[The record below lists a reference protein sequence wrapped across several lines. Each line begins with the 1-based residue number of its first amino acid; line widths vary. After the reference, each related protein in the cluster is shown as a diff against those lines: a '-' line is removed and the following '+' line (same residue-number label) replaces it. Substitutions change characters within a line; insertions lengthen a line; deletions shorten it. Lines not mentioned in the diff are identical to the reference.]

1 MAERDTPSRNT
12 RGSPDVYDGPSF
24 SLGFSQKQL
33 AIAGESAKIAAERR
47 SKKIHDPSRMRQ
59 LQPTEVAKPSK
70 RKDDVPV
77 KKGSKVAQQNKR
89 KVTKPF
95 SDVKGKKVVKDVDLE
110 EDEQETKFYVKSHP
124 EEAPSMQ
131 RYTNILKSKLTVPQ
145 LEILG

>member
-1 MAERDTPSRNT
+1 MAERDTPSSNT
-12 RGSPDVYDGPSF
+12 R
-24 SLGFSQKQL
+24 
-33 AIAGESAKIAAERR
+33 GESAKIAAERR

-70 RKDDVPV
+70 RKDDVSV

-124 EEAPSMQ
+124 EESPSMQ
-131 RYTNILKSKLTVPQ
+131 RYTNIEVFKDLKSKL
-145 LEILG
+145 